1 VGLAYPGV
9 KVGVMDE
16 EGKLLEANQVGELVI
31 NGPLVMKGYYK
42 KPQETA
48 EVLRDGWLHT
58 GDMGYYDSD
67 GYFFMVDRKKEL
79 INVGGEK
86 VFPREVEELM
96 YKHPA
101 VADAVL
107 IPQRDAKMGEIPVAI
122 VVPRAGAVVSEK
134 DIKDF
139 LSEKMARF
147 KVPRRV
153 YILQQV
159 PRSPVGKILKKE
171 LVKMLEAGELG
182 A

>member
-1 VGLAYPGV
+1 
-9 KVGVMDE
+9 
-16 EGKLLEANQVGELVI
+16 VGELVI

-58 GDMGYYDSD
+58 GDMGYYDGD

-86 VFPREVEELM
+86 VFPREVEEVM

-107 IPQRDAKMGEIPVAI
+107 IPQADAKLGEIPVAV
-122 VVPRAGAVVSEK
+122 VVPRPGATVSEK
-134 DIKDF
+134 DIKDYIGER
-139 LSEKMARF
+139 LARF

-153 YILQQV
+153 YILAQV

-171 LVKMLEAGELG
+171 LVKMLADGRLG